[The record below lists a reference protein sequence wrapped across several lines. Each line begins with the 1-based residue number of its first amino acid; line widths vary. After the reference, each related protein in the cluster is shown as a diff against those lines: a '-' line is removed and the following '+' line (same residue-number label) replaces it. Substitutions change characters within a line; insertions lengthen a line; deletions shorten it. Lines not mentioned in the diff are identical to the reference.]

1 VVSVFRVECFFFVF
15 FFSIDDLTLN
25 NVALILGAD
34 MDIDMS
40 IETYMKYDKLL
51 IWRKKVTKRPI

>member
-1 VVSVFRVECFFFVF
+1 VVSVFRVECFF

-40 IETYMKYDKLL
+40 IETYM
-51 IWRKKVTKRPI
+51 